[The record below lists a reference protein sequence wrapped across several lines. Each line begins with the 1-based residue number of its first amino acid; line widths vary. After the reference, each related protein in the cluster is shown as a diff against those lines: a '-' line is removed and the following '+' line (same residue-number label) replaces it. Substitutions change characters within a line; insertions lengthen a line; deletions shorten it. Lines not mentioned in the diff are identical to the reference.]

1 MSLLEVEKTV
11 SAAPSQVYLIPRLFS
26 LLGRVQWRQAALP
39 IATLAM
45 IVYFSI
51 ASPYFFDVANFQN
64 IGRQGAALA
73 AVAFGQ
79 TFVVIAAGIDL
90 SVGSTVGLVSV
101 VTAITSIRYGVPAG
115 IAAGIAAGAIVGLV
129 NGTVVAA
136 LRVAPFVATLA
147 MLSAAAGAALIV
159 SGGVPV
165 TGIPLGLPA
174 IATARVLGVPMPDV
188 IAAALL
194 VIAFV
199 VLRSTR
205 TGRNLYAIGGNAE
218 ASRLAGINIGFVTI
232 TAYVLCSAFTAI
244 GAVILTARVYSGQ
257 PTLGAELTLES
268 LAAVVLGGV
277 SLFGG
282 RGSVIGVAFGAIFI
296 TVLGNGLNLL
306 NVPSYSQQLLIGAAL
321 VAAVAFDRF
330 IGRHEGRRT

>member
-1 MSLLEVEKTV
+1 MSLLEVDTAVK
-11 SAAPSQVYLIPRLFS
+11 PSPPEQREGPRAWR
-26 LLGRVQWRQAALP
+26 LLGAVQWRQAALP

-45 IVYFSI
+45 IAYFSI
-51 ASPYFFDVANFQN
+51 ASPYFLDVANFQN

-101 VTAITSIRYGVPAG
+101 VTAIISIRYGVPAG
-115 IAAGIAAGAIVGLV
+115 IAAGIAAGGVVGTVNGLV
-129 NGTVVAA
+129 VAG

-174 IATARVLGVPMPDV
+174 IATDQVLGVPMPDIV
-188 IAAALL
+188 AALLL

-199 VLRSTR
+199 VLRWVR
-205 TGRNLYAIGGNAE
+205 VGRNLYAIGGNAE
-218 ASRLAGINIGFVTI
+218 ASRLAGINIGAATVA
-232 TAYVLCSAFTAI
+232 AYVLCSAFTAI

-306 NVPSYSQQLLIGAAL
+306 NVPSYSQQLVIGAAL

-330 IGRHEGRRT
+330 VSRHEGRRA